1 MNMMQTTRR
10 AARNV
15 TTGFIGTCMFPQNGV
30 LEGSVLYGSGA
41 SSSPQLNTAAA
52 FDNRNGNIDPGGAAK
67 HRTSALE
74 VSSMGGFATKNHR
87 ADSDDIDDSLP
98 CTPEL
103 QSHDDVHAGDDVL
116 DADTRELISRFLSDY
131 TGTTTSSWTQS
142 KAQST
147 MKRVVSNVLEKHRY
161 KYNGIINTLSL
172 DNHGDDMDFV
182 SAVAKSLF
190 SDGTTNWGRIASLV
204 AFGAAVSQHL
214 KEKDRGHCVELVAQ
228 EISSYLLM
236 HQRNWLVKNN
246 SWDGFVEFFRE
257 ADPEATMRNTLMA
270 FAGFASI
277 GATLALL
284 ISLFYKLMTFP
295 PLAYRTTLKQH
306 GDV

>member
-30 LEGSVLYGSGA
+30 VEGSVLYGSGA
-41 SSSPQLNTAAA
+41 SSSPQLNAAA
-52 FDNRNGNIDPGGAAK
+52 ALDTHIGNIDPGGAAK

-74 VSSMGGFATKNHR
+74 VSSMGGFAAKNHR
-87 ADSDDIDDSLP
+87 GDSDDIDDGSLP

-103 QSHDDVHAGDDVL
+103 QSHDDVL
-116 DADTRELISRFLSDY
+116 DSDTRRLISRFLSDF
-131 TGTTTSSWTQS
+131 TGLTTSSWTQS

-147 MKRVVSNVLEKHRY
+147 MKRVVSNVLDKHRY

-204 AFGAAVSQHL
+204 AFGAAVSQYL
-214 KEKDRGHCVELVAQ
+214 KDKNREHCVELVAQ
-228 EISSYLLM
+228 EISSYLLV
-236 HQRNWLVKNN
+236 HQQNWLVKNN
-246 SWDGFVEFFRE
+246 SWDGFVEFFQE

-284 ISLFYKLMTFP
+284 I
-295 PLAYRTTLKQH
+295 R
-306 GDV
+306 